1 MGARDKRV
9 DAYIARS
16 AEFARPV
23 LVHIRDL
30 VHEACPEVE
39 EQIKWGCPH
48 FSFKGLMCSMAA
60 FRSHCA
66 MGFTKSS
73 LLPDPEGIFEKRGT
87 TTAWGQLGRITRLVD
102 LPADAILLEY
112 VKRAAALN
120 EAGIKRPRRAAREAG
135 PLRIPFFFR
144 AALRERPEAWK
155 IFGSLSASQKRDYI
169 EWLAEA
175 KTEETKQKRLDTA
188 VEWIAEG
195 KTRNWK
201 YLKKKKRP
209 K

>member
-9 DAYIARS
+9 DAYIARA

-23 LVHIRDL
+23 LVHIRDV

-39 EQIKWGCPH
+39 EEIKWGCPY
-48 FSFKGLMCSMAA
+48 FSFKGPMCNMAA
-60 FRSHCA
+60 FKSHCA
-66 MGFTKSS
+66 MGFVKAR
-73 LLPDPEGIFEKRGT
+73 LLPDPRGIFEKGGMK
-87 TTAWGQLGRITRLVD
+87 TAWGQLGRITRLAD

-135 PLRIPFFFR
+135 PLRIPTFFN
-144 AALRERPEAWK
+144 AALKKRPEAWK
-155 IFGSLSASQKRDYI
+155 TFSSFSASQKRDYI
-169 EWLAEA
+169 EWLTEA
-175 KTEETKQKRLDTA
+175 RTEETTQRRLDKA

-201 YLKKKKRP
+201 YLKKQKRP

>member
-9 DAYIARS
+9 DTYIARA

-23 LVHIRDL
+23 LVHIRDI

-120 EAGIKRPRRAAREAG
+120 DAGIKRPRRAARAVG
-135 PLRIPFFFR
+135 PLRIPIFFS
-144 AALRERPEAWK
+144 AALKKQPPAWK
-155 IFGSLSASQKRDYI
+155 IFGSFSVSQKRDYV
-169 EWLAEA
+169 EWLTEA
-175 KTEETKQKRLDTA
+175 KSEETKQKRLDMA
-188 VEWIAEG
+188 VEWIAAG